1 VENWSFMLDLQ
12 ILWRTWSAVSS
23 GTGAY

>member
-12 ILWRTWSAVSS
+12 ILWKTVSILVRRS
-23 GTGAY
+23 GAY